1 MLNAAL
7 TATQLKF
14 RCDIWFK
21 KAGML
26 GPPHNSHGEKI
37 GDCRAVLTQITGVT
51 DRGTDICSKRPHTC
65 DACNA
70 VSEATERTN
79 LRQFISHEL
88 NLTELDGLEL
98 VDPITQSRTGYTHS
112 PASRHIDL
120 LRTDCLQC
128 RYSELG
134 RIVREHCSW
143 RDVNV
148 PAGLRA
154 STTRV
159 GFGRRAAARRG
170 VFAPALGVGEEL
182 VDEPAEVDDSLHDA
196 APVVVAHRARQ
207 VLVGHVGAAPASAPQ
222 RRHRARVDEPEDA
235 VVRPHPLDD
244 ARAVLV
250 VGEDLEQELPQLALT
265 LTTTTTNHHAGRCM
279 YTHSIQR
286 RHFVAV

>member
-1 MLNAAL
+1 
-7 TATQLKF
+7 
-14 RCDIWFK
+14 
-21 KAGML
+21 ML
-26 GPPHNSHGEKI
+26 GPPHNSDGEKI

-148 PAGLRA
+148 PRESRRFALVNDSSWVRSACGGAPRCIRA
-154 STTRV
+154 SPRRWRGT
-159 GFGRRAAARRG
+159 GRRAGRGRR
-170 VFAPALGVGEEL
+170 L
-182 VDEPAEVDDSLHDA
+182 
-196 APVVVAHRARQ
+196 
-207 VLVGHVGAAPASAPQ
+207 AS
-222 RRHRARVDEPEDA
+222 
-235 VVRPHPLDD
+235 
-244 ARAVLV
+244 
-250 VGEDLEQELPQLALT
+250 
-265 LTTTTTNHHAGRCM
+265 
-279 YTHSIQR
+279 
-286 RHFVAV
+286 